1 MMKKLMLCATMVAAL
16 FSACS
21 SEDDSVNSQGVEA
34 GKTQLVLLAD
44 IEGDGS
50 RFGYDAEGNTLKA
63 KFEEGDQIVYWARK
77 EASLTSGNGGAYFLT
92 YQGMEN
98 GKGKFVGTVDGADLP
113 NGTGNLHMLLCNAF
127 TFNGTNLQTL
137 DLSAQDGTLASA
149 AKHSVFQADP
159 IFFEGDSKNADK
171 TVANGVVTISGVKFA
186 PKTSIVKFTIKGAKG
201 LEAGDELTVSTKD
214 VYSKVSIG
222 WGNAGAGSTP
232 STGTGNVS
240 FTTKVAEAEDGTITT
255 YLSVWPSTS
264 DNALGEITINATKGT
279 KKYTGAL
286 LRMEPSALKAGLFYR
301 MNGEM
306 EVSVTPV
313 SYWTKDAAGEVTVE
327 GYTGL
332 GASES
337 VDWLSY
343 SDGKISVSE
352 NTTGAPRTGT
362 IYLKDAAGDECPIQI
377 TQVEPKD
384 FKGTYSFTTKVFAG
398 TGAYKAKQDPATFD
412 VTFTDARKG
421 YTLKDAEDVEHT
433 NNIGIK
439 GLYYDTVMDA
449 AIEID
454 YTNKTAK
461 MGVFFDARDG
471 EGQEANG
478 KYATYVPELCSLWPS
493 AAWGA
498 EYRFGETELGDPD
511 YAWAWFTISSDLKQI
526 TYVNVTSTNKAT
538 TSFSVVSQYTETSTN
553 ASSLGQPINNICG
566 ISIVL
571 STTNKFDHTTV
582 TDPVNYYSQIYQVN
596 AKGYVGNI
604 FTRK

>member
-77 EASLTSGNGGAYFLT
+77 DASLTSGNGGAYFLT

-98 GKGKFVGTVDGADLP
+98 GKGKFVGTIDGSDLP

-127 TFNGTNLQTL
+127 TFNGTNLNQL
-137 DLSAQDGTLASA
+137 DLSKQDGTLASA

-159 IFFEGDSKNADK
+159 IFFEGESKNADK

-201 LEAGDELTVSTKD
+201 LEAGDELTVSTMN

-222 WGNAGAGSTP
+222 WGNAGTNSTP

-240 FTTKVAEAEDGTITT
+240 FTTKVAEAVDGTITT

-264 DNALGEITINATKGT
+264 ENALGEITINATKGT
-279 KKYTGAL
+279 KKYSGEL

-301 MNGEM
+301 MSGEM
-306 EVSVTPV
+306 NVSVIPV

-332 GASES
+332 GSSES

-362 IYLKDAAGDECPIQI
+362 IYLKDAAGDECPIEI
-377 TQVEPKD
+377 TQVEAKD

-398 TGAYKAKQDPATFD
+398 TGSYKAKLDPAIFD

-421 YTLKDAEDVEHT
+421 YTLKDAENVEHT

-439 GLYYDTVMDA
+439 GLYHETVMDA

-454 YTNKTAK
+454 YANKTAK

-478 KYATYVPELCSLWPS
+478 KYATFVPAFVTMVPN
-493 AAWGA
+493 AAWGKSWK
-498 EYRFGETELGDPD
+498 FDETELGDPD
-511 YAWAWFTISSDLKQI
+511 YAWAWFTISSDFKKILYK
-526 TYVNVTSTNKAT
+526 NVTNSAT
-538 TSFSVVSQYTETSTN
+538 ESFSVVSQYTGISTDSKT
-553 ASSLGQPINNICG
+553 AGLPMNNIAG
-566 ISIVL
+566 IDVVISNTNVFNH
-571 STTNKFDHTTV
+571 STVSGYANVYQTN
-582 TDPVNYYSQIYQVN
+582 P
-596 AKGYVGNI
+596 KGYEGNV